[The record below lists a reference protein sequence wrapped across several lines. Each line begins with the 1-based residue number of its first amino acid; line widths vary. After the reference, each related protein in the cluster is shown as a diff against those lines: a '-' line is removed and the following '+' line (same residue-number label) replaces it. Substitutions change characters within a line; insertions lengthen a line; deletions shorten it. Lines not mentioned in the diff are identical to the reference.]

1 MIRRFLAVGTAIAL
15 LLALTT
21 APATAAPGSTQDS
34 PDTQFAWLVDASAR
48 VPLPADEVA
57 AHLDSPLLSAVG
69 GVDGFNQTLASL
81 GTLTAGAVVDR
92 TPTELRQVVGS
103 AVGEL
108 LGTLTVNPA
117 GLIAGLRFSPHLPA
131 PTSWEQVDAALGSL
145 APRVSFAAA
154 TITPEGCA
162 PVHGLNERTARPLG
176 SAFKLY
182 VLGALAREVRAGR
195 LSWDTGLPLRES
207 WKSFPSG
214 VLQDQPDGTV
224 LTLAEHAE
232 HMISISD
239 NTATD
244 HLIHLLG
251 RGEVQRQFARFGNTT
266 PNSPMPTTRE
276 LLTLKGFQYPAAA
289 TVYTA
294 LPQRLREA
302 ALNAVGRVPRT
313 AVQPWTEPRAIDQLE
328 WFGSPVDM
336 CAAMAGLWQ
345 GHDPQLAKAMSINDG
360 GIALPSARFPTI
372 WFKGGSEPGV
382 LTLSY
387 LVRRDDGTLLTAS
400 AMLSDPE
407 NALDEATAAPQ
418 VLAVLRGALQLA

>member
-1 MIRRFLAVGTAIAL
+1 MIRRLLSAGTAIAL
-15 LLALTT
+15 LLPLAA
-21 APATAAPGSTQDS
+21 APAAAAPPSTPDS
-34 PDTQFAWLVDASAR
+34 QFAWLLDASAR
-48 VPLPADEVA
+48 VPVPADEVA
-57 AHLDSPLLSAVG
+57 AHLEATTLTAIG
-69 GVDGFNQTLASL
+69 GVDGFNRTLESL
-81 GTLTAGAVVDR
+81 GALTAGVVVER

-103 AVGEL
+103 AVGDL
-108 LGTLTVNPA
+108 LGTITVDGA
-117 GLIAGLRFSPHLPA
+117 GLVVGLRFAPHLPA
-131 PTSWEQVDAALGSL
+131 PTSWEQVDAALTSL

-154 TITPEGCA
+154 TITPEGCVPA
-162 PVHGLNERTARPLG
+162 HGLNERTARPLG

-182 VLGALAREVRAGR
+182 VLGALAREVKAGR
-195 LSWDTGLPLRES
+195 LSWDTGLPLRER

-224 LTLAEHAE
+224 LTLAQHAE

-251 RGEVQRQFARFGNTT
+251 RGEVQRQFARFGNTA

-289 TVYTA
+289 TGYTA

-313 AVQPWTEPRAIDQLE
+313 AVQPWTEPRKIDQLE
-328 WFGSPVDM
+328 WFGSPLDM
-336 CAAMAGLWQ
+336 CSAMAGLWED
-345 GHDPQLAKAMSINDG
+345 HDPQLAEAMSINDG
-360 GIALPSARFPTI
+360 GIALPSARFPTV

-387 LVRRDDGTLLTAS
+387 LARRDDGTLLTAS

-407 NALDEATAAPQ
+407 NALDEATAAAQ
-418 VLAVLRGALQLA
+418 VLAVLRGALQLV